1 MLTYILRRVLHIAP
15 LLVLVSLLVFAL
27 IHAAPGGPLALYLD
41 NPNVRPQ
48 DIERLRR
55 QMGLDQP
62 LVTQYLTWAAA
73 FVRGE
78 WGYSYADGRPVM
90 DRLLER
96 VPATLQLIGI
106 STLLAVIVS
115 LSIGVASSVKR
126 GVDRVV
132 TIGAVAGIS
141 LPVFWLGLVLQLVFA
156 NTLHWLPSSGRA
168 SFGGAIGDVG
178 DRVAHLVLPVIVLA
192 AAHAA
197 GWSRYLRGSMQ

>member
-1 MLTYILRRVLHIAP
+1 MLTFVLRRALQVVP
-15 LLVLVSLLVFAL
+15 LLVVVSLIVFAL

-62 LVTQYLTWAAA
+62 LVSQYLTWAAA

-96 VPATLQLIGI
+96 VPATLQLVGI
-106 STLLAVIVS
+106 STLLAVVVS
-115 LSIGVASSVKR
+115 LAIGVASATRRS
-126 GVDRVV
+126 
-132 TIGAVAGIS
+132 
-141 LPVFWLGLVLQLVFA
+141 
-156 NTLHWLPSSGRA
+156 
-168 SFGGAIGDVG
+168 
-178 DRVAHLVLPVIVLA
+178 
-192 AAHAA
+192 
-197 GWSRYLRGSMQ
+197 

>member
-1 MLTYILRRVLHIAP
+1 MLTFLIRRVAQIVP
-15 LLVLVSLLVFAL
+15 LLVVVSLLVFAL

-62 LVTQYLTWAAA
+62 LGVQYITWAGA
-73 FVRGE
+73 FIRGE

-90 DRLLER
+90 ERLLER
-96 VPATLQLIGI
+96 VPATLQLVGI
-106 STLLAVIVS
+106 STLVAVIVS
-115 LSIGVASSVKR
+115 LAVGIASSVRR
-126 GVDRVV
+126 GVDV
-132 TIGAVAGIS
+132 TASIGAVAGIS

-156 NTLHWLPSSGRA
+156 NTLGWLPSSGRA
-168 SFGGAIGDVG
+168 SFAGGGIG

-192 AAHAA
+192 TAHAA
-197 GWSRYLRGSMQ
+197 GWSR

>member
-1 MLTYILRRVLHIAP
+1 MLTFVLRRALQVVP
-15 LLVLVSLLVFAL
+15 LLVVVSLLVFAL

-62 LVTQYLTWAAA
+62 LVMQYLTWAAA

-96 VPATLQLIGI
+96 VPATLQLVGI
-106 STLLAVIVS
+106 STLVAVVVS
-115 LSIGVASSVKR
+115 LVVGVAS
-126 GVDRVV
+126 
-132 TIGAVAGIS
+132 
-141 LPVFWLGLVLQLVFA
+141 
-156 NTLHWLPSSGRA
+156 A
-168 SFGGAIGDVG
+168 S
-178 DRVAHLVLPVIVLA
+178 R
-192 AAHAA
+192 
-197 GWSRYLRGSMQ
+197 

>member
-1 MLTYILRRVLHIAP
+1 MLTFVIRRVAQIVP
-15 LLVLVSLLVFAL
+15 LLVVVSLLVFAL

-62 LVTQYLTWAAA
+62 LAAQYLTWATA

-96 VPATLQLIGI
+96 VPATLQLVGI
-106 STLLAVIVS
+106 STLVAIVIALAV
-115 LSIGVASSVKR
+115 GVVSSVR
-126 GVDRVV
+126 RRFDRVA
-132 TIGAVAGIS
+132 TIGAV
-141 LPVFWLGLVLQLVFA
+141 
-156 NTLHWLPSSGRA
+156 
-168 SFGGAIGDVG
+168 
-178 DRVAHLVLPVIVLA
+178 
-192 AAHAA
+192 
-197 GWSRYLRGSMQ
+197 

>member
-1 MLTYILRRVLHIAP
+1 MLTFVIRRVAQIVP
-15 LLVLVSLLVFAL
+15 LLVVVSLLVFAL

-62 LVTQYLTWAAA
+62 LATQYFTWAAA

-96 VPATLQLIGI
+96 VPATLQLVGI
-106 STLLAVIVS
+106 STLLAVAIS
-115 LSIGVASSVKR
+115 LAVGITSAIRR
-126 GVDRVV
+126 GVDHVA
-132 TIGAVAGIS
+132 TIGIVAGIS
-141 LPVFWLGLVLQLVFA
+141 LPVFWF
-156 NTLHWLPSSGRA
+156 
-168 SFGGAIGDVG
+168 
-178 DRVAHLVLPVIVLA
+178 
-192 AAHAA
+192 
-197 GWSRYLRGSMQ
+197 